1 MTPIAATTP
10 HTTTPHTT
18 SASGNQHAQQIAA
31 YGYLLH
37 KECGNRPCR
46 GDVVRDGDCQCMN
59 AARAIGSV
67 AETTMPTSR
76 VSPFILDDLQSD
88 EAGVTS
94 EWFI

>member
-1 MTPIAATTP
+1 M
-10 HTTTPHTT
+10 
-18 SASGNQHAQQIAA
+18 SAGNQHAQQIAA

-59 AARAIGSV
+59 AARAIGR
-67 AETTMPTSR
+67 EPGTTMPRPPMPTS
-76 VSPFILDDLQSD
+76 FILDDLQSD
-88 EAGVTS
+88 EAYAMA